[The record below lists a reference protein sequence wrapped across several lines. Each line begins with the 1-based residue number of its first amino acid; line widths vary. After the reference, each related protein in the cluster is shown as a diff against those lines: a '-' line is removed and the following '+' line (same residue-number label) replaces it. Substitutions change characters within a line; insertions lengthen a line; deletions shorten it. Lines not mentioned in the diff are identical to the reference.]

1 MQPMMA
7 EVDASPT
14 RLLAGSPPEPIRMGV
29 IPWLLRGMLLV
40 PFLQIIDVAGTL
52 RLVRSWRKDPRR
64 RPSGRSMWVCHIL
77 LPPIPHLLVTLT
89 LIPALGPIRK
99 FLMLFAPDFSW
110 IARICGSFAG
120 LWVFLRSGLILR
132 SLRKSS

>member
-29 IPWLLRGMLLV
+29 LPSLLRGMLLV
-40 PFLQIIDVAGTL
+40 PGLQIIDVAGTL
-52 RLVRSWRKDPRR
+52 RLVRSGRKAPRR
-64 RPSGRSMWVCHIL
+64 RPSGRSMWGCHIL

-89 LIPALGPIRK
+89 LIPALRPIRK